1 MERAAPSAP
10 RMLCDT
16 LGMRAL
22 IAALVVVLMLPCAS
36 GMAAQSTAQKKKT
49 TKTTSKTPP
58 KPAPKPVAP
67 KKEAAQVACPSQL
80 GQGVKTK
87 RTFCDV
93 LTGRDPAEGIKIS
106 IPPHVGTATLTFDL
120 HNRHT
125 YSEQQVK
132 AGRAFADYTATIGVL
147 LPDGTLLTRAAVK
160 SSFRTAA
167 DLVDRVAGGA
177 GPGGVK
183 AVAPVGTEPIQ
194 VEIPANVTEVSL
206 LGEKLVMERLDGRD
220 TFTSPG
226 RPIAI
231 VSNIEVEYKPAPA
244 KKTAPAKKPA
254 TTKKR

>member
-1 MERAAPSAP
+1 M
-10 RMLCDT
+10 
-16 LGMRAL
+16 
-22 IAALVVVLMLPCAS
+22 IVVIVLPGVTGLQ
-36 GMAAQSTAQKKKT
+36 AQGTTRKKT
-49 TKTTSKTPP
+49 TKSTKAAA
-58 KPAPKPVAP
+58 KPAPKPAP
-67 KKEAAQVACPSQL
+67 PKQEPAQVSCPSQL
-80 GQGVKTK
+80 GEGVKTK
-87 RTFCDV
+87 RVYCDV
-93 LTGRDPAEGIKIS
+93 LTGRDPAEGVRIT

-120 HNRHT
+120 HNRQT

-132 AGRAFADYTATIGVL
+132 AGRAFVDYTATIGVL
-147 LPDGTLLTRAAVK
+147 LPDGSLLTRAAVK

-167 DLVDRVAGGA
+167 DLVDRVSGGA

-194 VEIPANVTEVSL
+194 VEIPANVNEVSL

-231 VSNIEVEYKPAPA
+231 VSNVEVEYKPAPP
-244 KKTAPAKKPA
+244 KKTAPAKKP